1 MHHKLTRLQWADSAP
16 APLVPLNV
24 TGTLCIRLNP
34 PVNNTNSKNPTVG
47 WSDFHFLAIF
57 ENLHIAVDWL
67 HLFCSIPKKQRP
79 KKLIF
84 FRKFADITSMNNRQK
99 EN

>member
-1 MHHKLTRLQWADSAP
+1 MHHNLTRLQWADSAP

-67 HLFCSIPKKQRP
+67 YLFSSIPKKAANWQKRTETL
-79 KKLIF
+79 KINIF
-84 FRKFADITSMNNRQK
+84 
-99 EN
+99 